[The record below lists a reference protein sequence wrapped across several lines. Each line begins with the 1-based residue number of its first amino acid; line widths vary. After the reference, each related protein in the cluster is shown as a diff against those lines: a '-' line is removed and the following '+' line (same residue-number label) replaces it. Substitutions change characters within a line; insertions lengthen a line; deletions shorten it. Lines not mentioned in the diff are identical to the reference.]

1 MKKIMITAFAMLLA
15 AVTVFAQDGLQ
26 RKATGYIKDGVQYY
40 QVTGCTPYSELEF
53 YSTPSGG
60 DLLAAAPVN
69 NLGEAVI
76 KVPADAAYA
85 FALNRVKATKKGE
98 AGLAYYIALGTPVME
113 VKTVSDDAGVLRWQ
127 VITGREGITSEVYS
141 SNDGAPFAKLATLNQ
156 ADAAGDDYSYT
167 AASHESGKTI
177 YCIQVTDPAS
187 GLKVTLG
194 RNMMSKEAA
203 AMVKVSPSIFT
214 DVVNVQLFSSESGTI
229 QVFSNIGNLVYSSTV
244 KQGNNS
250 INLYKLAAAGY
261 IIKITGL
268 NKRILYNGRV
278 VKSR

>member
-1 MKKIMITAFAMLLA
+1 MKRIMITAFALLLA
-15 AVTVFAQDGLQ
+15 AAVTAQDGL
-26 RKATGYIKDGVQYY
+26 RKKATGYIKDGIQYY
-40 QVTGCTPYSELEF
+40 QVTGCVPFSELEF
-53 YSTPSGG
+53 YSDPSGG
-60 DLLAAAPVN
+60 VLLATEPVN

-85 FALNRVKATKKGE
+85 FALNRVRATKKGE
-98 AGLAYYIALGTPVME
+98 AGLAYYIALGAPVME

-127 VITGREGITSEVYS
+127 VITDREEITCEVYS
-141 SNDGAPFAKLATLNQ
+141 SNDGTPFAKLATLNQ
-156 ADAAGDDYSYT
+156 ADAAGDNYSYT
-167 AASHESGKTI
+167 AASHENGKTV

-194 RNMMSKEAA
+194 KNMMSKAA
-203 AMVKVSPSIFT
+203 AAAVKVSPSIFT
-214 DVVNVQLFSSESGTI
+214 DVVNVQLFSSQSGTI
-229 QVFSNIGNLVYSSTV
+229 QVFSNIGNLVYTSTV

-250 INLYKLAAAGY
+250 INLSKLAAAGY

-268 NKRILYNGRV
+268 DKRILYNGRV